1 MGVTFINCTLVLCY
15 RLCLST
21 FLQPQCQGRHKTA
34 WSILIFLR
42 LLFVTIIILRW
53 LMSARQVMVKCNSW
67 CKWVQS
73 NHLHICLLQMIRFKK
88 EWEWISPEARF
99 AAQRREVA
107 GWLER
112 EPPRPG
118 LGKEGAL
125 PQILNTIHAKFSVI
139 VLCFQCSEKA
149 FQVWNKVVRRK
160 NEKPTNLSNANQND
174 KTCDDISSVP

>member
-1 MGVTFINCTLVLCY
+1 MYIYQGWLNYKSTWILMGVTFINCTLVLCY

-107 GWLER
+107 GRLER
-112 EPPRPG
+112 ELREERQAQWMASLRGPG
-118 LGKEGAL
+118 WARRGRCHRFRTHST
-125 PQILNTIHAKFSVI
+125 LNSQL
-139 VLCFQCSEKA
+139 LCHVFNVQKKHFKYEIK
-149 FQVWNKVVRRK
+149 
-160 NEKPTNLSNANQND
+160 
-174 KTCDDISSVP
+174 

>member
-1 MGVTFINCTLVLCY
+1 MYIYQAWLNYKSTWILMGVTFINCTLVLCY

-34 WSILIFLR
+34 WSILIFLVR

-73 NHLHICLLQMIRFKK
+73 KHLHICLLQMIRFKK
-88 EWEWISPEARF
+88 EWEWISPEARV

-107 GWLER
+107 GRLER
-112 EPPRPG
+112 AGAARGAASSVDGKPSRTW
-118 LGKEGAL
+118 LGKEGTL
-125 PQILNTIHAKFSVI
+125 PRVLEIYVKLWKTVFRFSIL
-139 VLCFQCSEKA
+139 
-149 FQVWNKVVRRK
+149 
-160 NEKPTNLSNANQND
+160 
-174 KTCDDISSVP
+174 

>member
-1 MGVTFINCTLVLCY
+1 MYIYQAWLNYKSTWILMGVTFINCTLVLCY

-53 LMSARQVMVKCNSW
+53 LMSARQVMVKCNSL

-73 NHLHICLLQMIRFKK
+73 KHLHICLLQMIRFKK

-107 GWLER
+107 GRLER
-112 EPPRPG
+112 ELREERQAQWMASLRGPG
-118 LGKEGAL
+118 WARRGRCHGFWIQST
-125 PQILNTIHAKFSVI
+125 PNSQS
-139 VLCFQCSEKA
+139 LCYIFYAQ
-149 FQVWNKVVRRK
+149 NKHSK
-160 NEKPTNLSNANQND
+160 Y
-174 KTCDDISSVP
+174 

>member
-1 MGVTFINCTLVLCY
+1 MYIYQAWLNYKSTWILMGVTFINCTLVLCY

-21 FLQPQCQGRHKTA
+21 FLQPQCQGRHKTV

-42 LLFVTIIILRW
+42 LLFVTKIILRW

-107 GWLER
+107 GRLER
-112 EPPRPG
+112 ELREERQAQWMASLRGPG
-118 LGKEGAL
+118 WA
-125 PQILNTIHAKFSVI
+125 
-139 VLCFQCSEKA
+139 
-149 FQVWNKVVRRK
+149 RRGR
-160 NEKPTNLSNANQND
+160 
-174 KTCDDISSVP
+174 CHRF